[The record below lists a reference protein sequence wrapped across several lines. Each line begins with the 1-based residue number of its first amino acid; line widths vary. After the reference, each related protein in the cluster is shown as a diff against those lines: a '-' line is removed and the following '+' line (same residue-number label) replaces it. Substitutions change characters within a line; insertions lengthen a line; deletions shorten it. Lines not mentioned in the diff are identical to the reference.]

1 MTRTREK
8 TWLLAL
14 LGAVLAIITAIVIWQ
29 HHHLIVRPWV
39 IGAVAVP
46 WIALGVT
53 LRLKQD
59 TLGFEGT
66 YVDWWSV
73 PHFVGG
79 VLLGLLGVPLV
90 YAFAI
95 AIVWELVEI
104 LAHAREH
111 PANRVVDVALAVAGW
126 ATANVLAGG
135 AFPVHSVQ

>member
-1 MTRTREK
+1 MTRAREK
-8 TWLLAL
+8 TGLLAALGGL
-14 LGAVLAIITAIVIWQ
+14 LTLVTAIVVWQ
-29 HHHLIVRPWV
+29 HHLLIVRPWV
-39 IGAVAVP
+39 VGAIAVP
-46 WIALGVT
+46 WLALAVT

-59 TLGFEGT
+59 TIGIEGT

-79 VLLGLLGVPLV
+79 VLLGLIGVPLV

-111 PANRVVDVALAVAGW
+111 PANRIVDVVLAVAGW

-135 AFPVHSVQ
+135 EFPWL